1 MTTSGKRVT
10 IADVARAA
18 GVAPSTVSR
27 VLNDSPKSTQETRD
41 RVMRAVEETGFVVSR
56 RGRAL
61 AVGRSEAIALLFTDP
76 LEELFTD
83 PTYAR
88 LCHGIV
94 SRLADGP
101 NLPMILEA
109 ATEAERERVV
119 EHIGRGAVDAVIV
132 ITPYEGAG
140 LLSRLRALGVP
151 VVLCGQLEGDPYRGV
166 FSSVYSDDV
175 DGAALAARALV
186 DAGRSDV
193 VCVMGPAEN
202 PASADRIRGYRSVL
216 EGCAGA
222 GRIVR
227 TVHTGWDRLGGHR
240 AVRGLLESG
249 TRFDAVL
256 AGSDRIAVGAI
267 EALREAGRD
276 VPGDVSV
283 VGFDDHALASRYTPG
298 LTTVHQPL
306 CEEGARAAELAL
318 AMIDGAPPET
328 VVMDMRL
335 VERASV

>member
-1 MTTSGKRVT
+1 MTSPGQRVT

-27 VLNDSPKSTQETRD
+27 VLNDSPKCTQETRD
-41 RVMRAVEETGFVVSR
+41 RVVRAVEKTGFVVSR

-109 ATEAERERVV
+109 ATGAERERVV
-119 EHIGRGAVDAVIV
+119 EHAGRGAVDAVIV
-132 ITPYEGAG
+132 MTPYEGDG
-140 LLSRLRALGVP
+140 LLDRLRELGLP

-186 DAGRSDV
+186 DAGRTDV
-193 VCVMGPAEN
+193 VCVMGPAGH
-202 PASADRIRGYRSVL
+202 PASADRIRGYRRVL
-216 EGCAGA
+216 
-222 GRIVR
+222 GRRMGDDRV
-227 TVHTGWDRLGGHR
+227 VHTGWDQLGGHR
-240 AVRGLLESG
+240 AVRALLEG
-249 TRFDAVL
+249 GARFDAVL

-283 VGFDDHALASRYTPG
+283 VGFDDHLLASQYSPG
-298 LTTVHQPL
+298 ITTVHQPL
-306 CEEGARAAELAL
+306 REEGARAAELAL

>member
-1 MTTSGKRVT
+1 VTSPGKRAT

-27 VLNDSPKSTQETRD
+27 VLNNSPKSSRKARD
-41 RVMRAVEETGFVVSR
+41 RVMRAIKETGFVVNR
-56 RGRAL
+56 QGRAL

-76 LEELFTD
+76 LEELFAD

-109 ATEAERERVV
+109 ATRAERERVV
-119 EHIGRGAVDAVIV
+119 EHMGRGAVDAVIV
-132 ITPYEGAG
+132 ITPYEGG
-140 LLSRLRALGVP
+140 ELLARLRELGLP

-175 DGAALAARALV
+175 EGAALAAQALV
-186 DAGRSDV
+186 DAGRREV
-193 VCVMGPAEN
+193 ICVMGPAGN
-202 PASADRIRGYRSVL
+202 PASADRLRGYRRVL
-216 EGCAGA
+216 GERMGA
-222 GRIVR
+222 DRVI
-227 TVHTGWDRLGGHR
+227 HTGWDQLNGHR
-240 AVRGLLESG
+240 AMRELLEAG
-249 TRFDAVL
+249 IRFDAVL
-256 AGSDRIAVGAI
+256 AGSDRIAIGAI

-283 VGFDDHALASRYTPG
+283 IGFDDHALAAQCSPG

-306 CEEGARAAELAL
+306 REEGARAAELVL

-328 VVMDMRL
+328 VVMEMRL